1 MKAGALAA
9 LLLALSLE
17 SAAGSGSGASLRFC
31 GPDAAPSV
39 ADQDRMLR
47 VAGLAKSV
55 LDQAQAPVALVA
67 RSGTNLQRVGL
78 RYSHAGLSL
87 RDNAAGAWAVRQLY
101 FDCDAR
107 HSRLFD
113 EGLAGFLLGSS
124 SPRQGFLSMVFL
136 PPEAAQ
142 ALAEAALDQP
152 RALSVLEPSYSANA
166 YTFGL
171 QFQNCNQWVAEL
183 MAVAWAPPAAT
194 PAPSPPRAQAQS
206 WLQAQ
211 GYAPAPVQT
220 GRLLLWALNTVMPW
234 VSLQDHPRADRAA
247 GRVQTTVP
255 EGIEAWLRSRYPEAT
270 RVELC
275 HRGERVVLR
284 RGWVPLP
291 DDCSPGEGDEV
302 SALD

>member
-9 LLLALSLE
+9 LLLALSLQAVA
-17 SAAGSGSGASLRFC
+17 SSGGGASLRFC
-31 GPDAAPSV
+31 GPDAEPSV

-47 VAGLAKSV
+47 LAGLARTV
-55 LDQAQAPVALVA
+55 LDQVQSPVALVA
-67 RSGTNLQRVGL
+67 RSGTNLRRVGL

-87 RDNAAGAWAVRQLY
+87 RDNPAGAWAVRQLY

-124 SPRQGFLSMVFL
+124 SPRWGYLSMVFL
-136 PPEAAQ
+136 PADAAQ
-142 ALAEAALDQP
+142 TLAEAALDQP

-183 MAVAWAPPAAT
+183 MAVAWAPPSEPA
-194 PAPSPPRAQAQS
+194 APSLPRAQAQS
-206 WLQAQ
+206 WLQTQ

-220 GRLLLWALNTVMPW
+220 GRLMLWALNTVMPW
-234 VSLQDHPRADRAA
+234 VSLRDHPRADRAA

-275 HRGERVVLR
+275 HRDARVVLR

-291 DDCSPGEGDEV
+291 DDCSPREGDEV
-302 SALD
+302 LMLD